1 MKKIQLFGIT
11 LLMVLCGAA
20 FVGCGSKAPEGF
32 PEVHPFTVK
41 VVDGS
46 KPIEGVIVRFNVAQ
60 GSSQG
65 SIRIS
70 GKTDS
75 SGVAVL
81 STGLK
86 TYSKPGVP
94 VGEYRVRCEKEPLAE
109 HWKTPEERSQ
119 MSKPEKDAYLDEWL
133 AKCAELPR
141 EVPKIWN
148 DYDKTPL
155 TASVAVGGGQVTFDV
170 EGKAND

>member
-1 MKKIQLFGIT
+1 MKRVQI
-11 LLMVLCGAA
+11 LCLTALVS
-20 FVGCGSKAPEGF
+20 FSLVCFGCGKKKPDGF
-32 PEVHPFTVK
+32 PEVQPFTVK

-46 KPIEGVIVRFNVAQ
+46 KPIEGAL
-60 GSSQG
+60 
-65 SIRIS
+65 IRLVVS
-70 GKTDS
+70 NGNYRVDGKTDA

-81 STGLK
+81 STGLQG
-86 TYSKPGVP
+86 YSAKGAPAGD
-94 VGEYRVRCEKEPLAE
+94 YRVQIEKEPLAE
-109 HWKTPEERSQ
+109 HWKTPEEQAQ

-155 TASVAVGGGQVTFDV
+155 TATVPAGGGEVTFDV
-170 EGKAND
+170 EGKAEN